1 MNDFHIRDFFDKFDP
16 HTNLI
21 FWISMI
27 KESLKVAPK
36 NSERTILDFGCGD
49 GKFLHLYKMID
60 AFKHGYG
67 IELDDSLLEEAN
79 KIKTSD
85 MNYAKYSQDFL
96 DSKKDFFD
104 IVYSQ
109 EVLYTIKDLKSHAKE
124 IFDILKPDSYY
135 FATMGSHIQN
145 PLWSLRRTEI
155 RKDYDSEKSHYYAYD
170 YSLDEVASI
179 FYEAGFE
186 VGLKRL
192 PLDYFMVYH
201 PKLTREF
208 SNSFY
213 DLTKTAEEEK
223 MLFLFWKPYDKKDS

>member
-1 MNDFHIRDFFDKFDP
+1 MNNFHIRDFFDKFDP

-21 FWISMI
+21 FWISMVN
-27 KESLKVAPK
+27 ESLKLIPK
-36 NSERTILDFGCGD
+36 NQEKTILDFGCGD
-49 GKFLHLYKMID
+49 GKFLHLYKMMD
-60 AFKHGYG
+60 NFKEGYG
-67 IELDDSLLEEAN
+67 IELDDKLLEEAN

-85 MNYAKYSQDFL
+85 MHYLKYS
-96 DSKKDFFD
+96 KDFFD
-104 IVYSQ
+104 DKKESFNVVYSQ
-109 EVLYTIKDLKSHAKE
+109 EVMYTIKDLKTHAKE

-145 PLWSLRRTEI
+145 PLWSLRREEI
-155 RKDYDSEKSHYYAYD
+155 RKDYNEDKSHYFAYD

-208 SNSFY
+208 SNSLY

-223 MLFLFWKPYDKKDS
+223 MLFLFWKPYGK

>member
-1 MNDFHIRDFFDKFDP
+1 MCDFHIRDFFDKFGP
-16 HTNLI
+16 HKNLI

-27 KESLKVAPK
+27 KESLKVLPK

-60 AFKHGYG
+60 SFKIGYG
-67 IELDDSLLEEAN
+67 VEIDDSLLKEAN

-85 MNYAKYSQDFL
+85 INYVKYSQEFL
-96 DSKKDFFD
+96 DSKKNFFD
-104 IVYSQ
+104 VIYSQ

-124 IFDILKPDSYY
+124 IFNILKPDSYY

-145 PLWSLRRTEI
+145 PLWSLRRAKI
-155 RKDYDSEKSHYYAYD
+155 RKDFNNGKSHYYAYD

-179 FYEAGFE
+179 FYEVGFE

-192 PLDYFMVYH
+192 PLDYFVVYH

-208 SNSFY
+208 SSSFY
-213 DLTKTAEEEK
+213 DLAKVTEEEK
-223 MLFLFWKPYDKKDS
+223 MLFLFWKPNGRHTK

>member
-21 FWISMI
+21 FWISMV
-27 KESLKVAPK
+27 KESLKLIPTNQEK
-36 NSERTILDFGCGD
+36 TILDFGCGD
-49 GKFLHLYKMID
+49 GKFLHLYKMMNH
-60 AFKHGYG
+60 FKEGYG
-67 IELDDSLLEEAN
+67 IELDDKLLEEAN

-85 MNYAKYSQDFL
+85 MHYLKYSQDFF
-96 DSKKDFFD
+96 DDKKESFD
-104 IVYSQ
+104 VVYSQ
-109 EVLYTIKDLKSHAKE
+109 EVMYTIKDLKAHAKE

-145 PLWSLRRTEI
+145 PLWSLRREEI
-155 RKDYDSEKSHYYAYD
+155 KKDYNEGKSHYFACD

-179 FYEAGFE
+179 FYEVGFE

-208 SNSFY
+208 SNSLY
-213 DLTKTAEEEK
+213 DLTKTSEEEK
-223 MLFLFWKPYDKKDS
+223 MLFLFWKPYK

>member
-1 MNDFHIRDFFDKFDP
+1 MNNFHIRDFYNKFEP
-16 HTNLI
+16 HANLI

-27 KESLKVAPK
+27 KESLKVIPK
-36 NSERTILDFGCGD
+36 NQTGTILDFGCGD
-49 GKFLHLYKMID
+49 GKFLHLYKMINN
-60 AFKHGYG
+60 FKEGYG
-67 IELDDSLLEEAN
+67 VELDGTLIEEAN
-79 KIKTSD
+79 SIKTSD
-85 MNYAKYSQDFL
+85 MHYFKYS
-96 DSKKDFFD
+96 KEFFD
-104 IVYSQ
+104 NKNEFFDVVYSQ
-109 EVLYTIKDLKSHAKE
+109 EVLYTIKDLKTHAKE

-145 PLWSLRRTEI
+145 PLWALRRQEI
-155 RKDYDSEKSHYYAYD
+155 RKDYDNGESHYYAYD

-179 FYEAGFE
+179 FYEVGFE

-201 PKLTREF
+201 PKLTRDF

-223 MLFLFWKPYDKKDS
+223 MLFLFWKPYAKEN